1 MLIEVVD
8 LHAGSGRG
16 GGVGGEREGRGRVR
30 EYRISRTEGGHTTS
44 FVKVHRLLKVA
55 SKIQL

>member
-16 GGVGGEREGRGRVR
+16 GGVGGQREGRGWVR
-30 EYRISRTEGGHTTS
+30 EYWISKRKEAI
-44 FVKVHRLLKVA
+44 RLH
-55 SKIQL
+55 S

>member
-30 EYRISRTEGGHTTS
+30 EYRISKWKEAI
-44 FVKVHRLLKVA
+44 RLH
-55 SKIQL
+55 S

>member
-30 EYRISRTEGGHTTS
+30 EYWISKGRGPYDIHS
-44 FVKVHRLLKVA
+44 
-55 SKIQL
+55 